1 MQKLAISGL
10 AALFAFAPFMA
21 QAGSLTGD
29 NPGENQGVVIEAEWE
44 RAQAIGGYEDP
55 FTALAN
61 VFSGTVNE
69 RTIQP
74 KILVFENETIEQYR
88 ARVGKTDTVR
98 RQ

>member
-1 MQKLAISGL
+1 MQKLAIAGV
-10 AALFAFAPFMA
+10 AAVITFSPLMA
-21 QAGSLTGD
+21 RASSLTGD

-61 VFSGTVNE
+61 LFSGDVTD
-69 RTIQP
+69 RTYQP
-74 KILVFENETIEQYR
+74 KITVYENEDIDQYR
-88 ARVGKTDTVR
+88 ARVGKGDTIR